1 MHQKGVDLTLGLGDY
16 AYSTGSAAVQDWWDN
31 QMAPVQERFKG
42 ALGNHDTQDQS
53 VYSQLFGQSDSWFYS
68 FDKQGVHFVAM
79 NSEEAFG
86 PGSSQYKFINQDLQS
101 ASGRSD
107 VNWIIVYLHQPMY
120 TSPSHHDPV
129 SSLRDA
135 YHPLFDKYDVDLV
148 LQGHNH
154 NYQRSFPIAYNS
166 KDPSQPIVTSN
177 ENSVY
182 NDPAGQI
189 YAEVG
194 TGGQDSYSLD
204 GRSSFISQQLTTA
217 GGFLDVAFPNGQTM
231 KGTFYDN
238 SGSVEDEFTIKKSAT
253 TPSNATN
260 SLSVFC

>member
-1 MHQKGVDLTLGLGDY
+1 MPTRLALLPVH
-16 AYSTGSAAVQDWWDN
+16 DWWDN
-31 QMAPVQERFKG
+31 QMAPVRERYNG
-42 ALGNHDTQDQS
+42 VLGNHDTQDKS
-53 VYSQLFGQSDSWFYS
+53 VYAQLFGQSDRWFYS

-107 VNWIIVYLHQPMY
+107 VKWIVVYFHQPMY

-129 SSLRDA
+129 TSLRDA
-135 YHPLFDKYDVDLV
+135 YHPLFDKYDVDWV
-148 LQGHNH
+148 SSKDTTIITSV
-154 NYQRSFPIAYNS
+154 SFSIAYNS

-182 NDPAGQI
+182 NDQQGQI

-194 TGGQDSYSLD
+194 TSGI
-204 GRSSFISQQLTTA
+204 R
-217 GGFLDVAFPNGQTM
+217 FLFVGW
-231 KGTFYDN
+231 
-238 SGSVEDEFTIKKSAT
+238 
-253 TPSNATN
+253 
-260 SLSVFC
+260 